1 MSASDAPRS
10 SDFFDSAYGETP
22 PWDIGEAQPDLI
34 ALFNEYPPAG
44 PVLDLGCG
52 TGDLAL
58 ALARRGLT
66 VLGID
71 LAEAAIHQAR
81 AKAAAVAD
89 VGRLTEFRVGD
100 ALHPAQ
106 FPGPFGSVV
115 DSGFFHLFGPLDRER
130 LARDLAATL
139 ADGGRYYLLGCAFD
153 SLIPNAL
160 RQVREAELR
169 ALFTPEHG
177 WRVLALRPARLL
189 IRSAWLGFQEAGHK
203 AATLAQA
210 MAKSDDA
217 NALAGLAQGLAAL
230 AARGN
235 DVPGIA
241 ACVERVPLG

>member
-1 MSASDAPRS
+1 VACTTCGWSA
-10 SDFFDSAYGETP
+10 
-22 PWDIGEAQPDLI
+22 
-34 ALFNEYPPAG
+34 
-44 PVLDLGCG
+44 
-52 TGDLAL
+52 
-58 ALARRGLT
+58 ARNNPTKCEEKLKRHK
-66 VLGID
+66 V
-71 LAEAAIHQAR
+71 
-81 AKAAAVAD
+81 
-89 VGRLTEFRVGD
+89 
-100 ALHPAQ
+100 
-106 FPGPFGSVV
+106 
-115 DSGFFHLFGPLDRER
+115 
-130 LARDLAATL
+130 
-139 ADGGRYYLLGCAFD
+139 YYLLGFAFD
-153 SLIPNAL
+153 SPIPNAP

-210 MAKSDDA
+210 MANNA